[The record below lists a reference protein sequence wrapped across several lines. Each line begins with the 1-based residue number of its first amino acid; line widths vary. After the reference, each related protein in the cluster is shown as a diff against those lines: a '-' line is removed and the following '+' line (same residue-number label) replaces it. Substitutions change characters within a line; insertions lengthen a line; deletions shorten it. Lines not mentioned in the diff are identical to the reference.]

1 MTPASR
7 GMPFAQPEPD
17 PWGPLP
23 DVSMLDLPPA
33 RAFTAQPSWHEWP
46 RSILPILTALA
57 LLIMGIANI
66 AERAAS
72 SDVEDGV
79 LWVERNA
86 GVVAAEVAD
95 DSPAR
100 RVGIQPGDVLLA
112 IDDVPVTGRDA
123 VLSLQGQSTAGER
136 HSYTLLRQ
144 GTRQLVEIAM
154 VPLPSGTGGLYYVLA
169 AVGIFTL
176 LVGAAVRTRRPFD
189 QATLHFFWISV
200 AFFGTFTFSFTGRFD
215 RVDWFF
221 YWADNIA
228 ITLLPALFL
237 HFTLV
242 FPERPHAR
250 GYTAKLAQWLP
261 AIYLPAG
268 VLILTRI
275 VALLRASVDPGYFV
289 RLIGLLDSVQ
299 LPHLTVFLAAGLAV
313 LTRALQRVRSVT
325 SRRQLRWIV
334 WGTAI
339 GILPFAL
346 GYTIP
351 FALGVRPSWPM
362 ELSAIPLAFIPLAFA
377 SAIVRYRLMDVEV
390 ILKRL
395 LVYTAALAAIAAI
408 YVVILRTSVGVIVQ
422 SEDQHRWLIAFL
434 ATVIVVLLAKPVKDA
449 VQSTVDR
456 AFYRDR
462 YDYRRALVAFARD
475 LNGDLDL
482 DRLSERL
489 VARVRE
495 TLLVDRMA
503 LMVGNEFGGFELVR
517 AVGFD
522 TPLPRLECNSGIGG
536 RLASGHQVRLDD
548 PLAAGR
554 FTAEEV
560 ELWRDAGIY
569 YMVPCVWNDAAN
581 AVLALGRR
589 DTGEPLTSEDLGL
602 LAAVAAQAATA
613 IENGRLYRQLQV
625 KASELDR
632 LRTFNENI
640 LESLDDGLMVL
651 GLDDRVIRWNQALER
666 LYGVPRVDA
675 LGQPVDRLFDAS
687 FIDSLR
693 AARHDRPQG
702 ATLYRAPLKARRS
715 DTPADLLV
723 NVTMVPLQAIV
734 GPGAES
740 GTIVILEDITERA
753 HLAEQLRIS
762 EKMASLGVLA
772 AGVAHEVNTP
782 LTGISS
788 YTQMLLE
795 QANPDDPQTRLLEK
809 IEKQTFRAA
818 RIVNGLLNLSRPST
832 ADTVERAPVNLNTVI
847 GDVVSLLEHQLEK
860 SNIKIRRELASAP
873 VVVDGYEFKLQQVF
887 LNLLLNA
894 RDAMPRGGWLTIAT
908 RVDHGKAVAEVS
920 DTGSGIPAEHL
931 ARIYDPFFT
940 TKAMGQGTG
949 LGLAITYGIVREHDG
964 DILCD
969 SVPGQGTRFTVRF
982 GASGIQA
989 AAAAR

>member
-1 MTPASR
+1 
-7 GMPFAQPEPD
+7 
-17 PWGPLP
+17 
-23 DVSMLDLPPA
+23 MLDFSPSG
-33 RAFTAQPSWHEWP
+33 RALAAQTGWRDWL
-46 RSILPILTALA
+46 RSLVPMVTALA
-57 LLIMGIANI
+57 LLVMGVANI
-66 AERAAS
+66 AQRATS
-72 SDVEDGV
+72 NEVEDGV
-79 LWVERNA
+79 LWVERSA
-86 GVVAAEVAD
+86 GVVAAEVASG
-95 DSPAR
+95 SPADKAGVR
-100 RVGIQPGDVLLA
+100 PGDVLLA
-112 IDDVPVTGRDA
+112 LDTVPVADREA
-123 VLSLQGQSTAGER
+123 VLRLQADARAGDR
-136 HSYTLLRQ
+136 HVYTLLRQ
-144 GTRQLVEIAM
+144 GQRQLAEVAM
-154 VPLPSGTGGLYYVLA
+154 APLPSGTGSLYYVLA

-176 LVGAAVRTRRPFD
+176 LVGATVRIRRPFD

-221 YWADNIA
+221 YWADNVA
-228 ITLLPALFL
+228 ITLVPPLFL

-242 FPERPHAR
+242 FPERPHSR
-250 GYTAKLAQWLP
+250 GYTARLAQWLP
-261 AIYLPAG
+261 AIYLPAA

-275 VALLRASVDPGYFV
+275 VAIMRATVDPEYFV
-289 RLIGLLDSVQ
+289 RVIALLDGVE
-299 LPHLTVFLAAGLAV
+299 LPHLTAFLGAGLVV
-313 LTRALQRVRSVT
+313 LMRALRRVRSVT

-339 GILPFAL
+339 GVLPFAL
-346 GYTIP
+346 GYTVP
-351 FALGVRPSWPM
+351 FALGVRPSLPM

-395 LVYTAALAAIAAI
+395 LVYTAVLASIAAI
-408 YVVILRTSVGVIVQ
+408 YVLILRTSVGIDVQ

-434 ATVIVVLLAKPVKDA
+434 ATVIVLLLAKPVKDA
-449 VQSTVDR
+449 VQTTIDR

-482 DRLSERL
+482 ARLAERL
-489 VARVRE
+489 VCRVHE
-495 TLLVDRMA
+495 TFVVDRIA
-503 LMVGNEFGGFELVR
+503 LMVTNERGEFELLR

-522 TPLPRLECNSGIGG
+522 AALPRLDSASGIAG
-536 RLASGHQVRLDD
+536 RLSAGHPVRLDD

-569 YMVPCVWNDAAN
+569 YMVPCVSNEAVN
-581 AVLALGRR
+581 AVFAIGRR

-602 LAAVAAQAATA
+602 LSAVAAQAATA

-666 LYGVPRVDA
+666 LYGVSRVDA
-675 LGQPVDRLFDAS
+675 LGQPVDALFETA
-687 FIDSLR
+687 FVETLR
-693 AARHDRPQG
+693 TARTQTPNG
-702 ATLYRAPLKARRS
+702 ATLFRVPLRAFRGDGDRR
-715 DTPADLLV
+715 LLV
-723 NVTMVPLQAIV
+723 NVTTAPLQAV
-734 GPGAES
+734 VAPGGES

-753 HLAEQLRIS
+753 QLEEQLRIS

-795 QANPDDPQTRLLEK
+795 QANPDDPRTQLLEK

-818 RIVNGLLNLSRPST
+818 RIVNGLLNLSRPT
-832 ADTVERAPVNLNTVI
+832 ASDGSERAPVDVNTVI
-847 GDVVSLLEHQLEK
+847 TDVLSLLEHQLERG
-860 SNIKIRRELASAP
+860 SIKVRRELSASP
-873 VVVDGYEFKLQQVF
+873 VIIDGYEFKLQQVF

-894 RDAMPRGGWLTIAT
+894 RDAMPRGGWLTLAT
-908 RVDHGKAVAEVS
+908 RVEQGTAVAEVF
-920 DTGSGIPAEHL
+920 DTGSGIPPEHL

-949 LGLAITYGIVREHDG
+949 LGLAIAYGIVREHDG
-964 DILCD
+964 EIHCE
-969 SVPGQGTRFTVRF
+969 SAPGQGTRFTLRF
-982 GASGIQA
+982 RTADVQPA
-989 AAAAR
+989 VAAR

>member
-1 MTPASR
+1 
-7 GMPFAQPEPD
+7 MPFAQLGASSD
-17 PWGPLP
+17 A
-23 DVSMLDLPPA
+23 SMLDLQPA
-33 RAFTAQPSWHEWP
+33 RTLTAPPSWREWP
-46 RSILPILTALA
+46 RSILPIAIALA

-66 AERAAS
+66 GQRATS
-72 SDVEDGV
+72 SEVEDGV
-79 LWVERNA
+79 LWVERSA

-95 DSPAR
+95 DSPASR
-100 RVGIQPGDVLLA
+100 AGIEPGDVLLA
-112 IDDVPVTGRDA
+112 IDDVPVNDRDA
-123 VLSLQGQSTAGER
+123 VFALQLEAAAGDR
-136 HSYTLLRQ
+136 HSYTVLRQ
-144 GTRQLVEIAM
+144 GSRRVVAVAM
-154 VPLPSGTGGLYYVLA
+154 APLPSGTGGLYYVLA

-176 LVGAAVRTRRPFD
+176 LVGSAVRTRRPFD

-221 YWADNIA
+221 YWADNVA
-228 ITLLPALFL
+228 ITLLPPLFL

-242 FPERPHAR
+242 FPERPHAH
-250 GYTAKLAQWLP
+250 GYTAKLTRWLP

-275 VALLRASVDPGYFV
+275 VALLRASVDPSYFV
-289 RLIGLLDSVQ
+289 RLIGMLDSLQ
-299 LPHLTVFLAAGLAV
+299 LPHLTLFLAAGLAV
-313 LTRALQRVRSVT
+313 LVRALQKVRSVT

-339 GILPFAL
+339 GVLPFAL

-351 FALGVRPSWPM
+351 FALGVRPSWQM

-395 LVYTAALAAIAAI
+395 LVYTAVLAAIAAI
-408 YVVILRTSVGVIVQ
+408 YVVILRTSVGVVVHN
-422 SEDQHRWLIAFL
+422 EDQHRWLIAFL

-482 DRLSERL
+482 YRLSERL
-489 VARVRE
+489 VSRVHE

-517 AVGFD
+517 AVGFESS
-522 TPLPRLECNSGIGG
+522 LPRLDSGSGIGG
-536 RLASGHQVRLDD
+536 RLASGHAVRLDD
-548 PLAAGR
+548 PLAVGR

-602 LAAVAAQAATA
+602 LSAVAAQAATA

-625 KASELDR
+625 KATELDR

-640 LESLDDGLMVL
+640 LESLDDGLLVL

-666 LYGVPRVDA
+666 LYGIPRVEA
-675 LGQPVDRLFDAS
+675 LGQPVDRLFDGS
-687 FIDSLR
+687 FLDSLR
-693 AARHDRPQG
+693 AARRDTPQG
-702 ATLYRAPLKARRS
+702 ATLYRVPLRARRHAG
-715 DTPADLLV
+715 PADVLV

-753 HLAEQLRIS
+753 HLEEQLRIS

-795 QANPDDPQTRLLEK
+795 QANPDDPKTKLLEK

-818 RIVNGLLNLSRPST
+818 RIVNGLLNLSRPSA
-832 ADTVERAPVNLNTVI
+832 ADAMERAPVNLNTVI
-847 GDVVSLLEHQLEK
+847 GDVLSLLEHQFQK
-860 SNIKIRRELASAP
+860 SSIKVRRELSSSA
-873 VVVDGYEFKLQQVF
+873 VLVDGYEFKLQQVF

-908 RVDHGKAVAEVS
+908 RVDQGKVVAEVS

-964 DILCD
+964 EILCD
-969 SVPGQGTRFTVRF
+969 SVAGQGTRFTLRF
-982 GASGIQA
+982 NSAAIVP